1 MIEETQPSVERRA
14 QRRVRGNILLS
25 VLHDDESIS
34 VATRDVCANGL
45 SCHLPK
51 PLSLF
56 TKYRFALSVPTAN
69 GDLREIDGEGIVVR
83 VEEVEIDGEMRF
95 ETAFYFQHLD
105 EGHLAILSDFVQDS
119 DGCRE

>member
-1 MIEETQPSVERRA
+1 MTESQKPSVERRA
-14 QRRVRGNILLS
+14 HRRARQNIQVS
-25 VLHDDESIS
+25 VQHEDQSIS

-56 TKYRFALSVPTAN
+56 TKYRFALSVPTPD
-69 GDLREIDGEGIVVR
+69 GKVKEIDGEGIVVR
-83 VEEVEIDGEMRF
+83 VEEVEVDGEMLF

-105 EGHLAILSDFVQDS
+105 DGHFQILDDFVQDS
-119 DGCRE
+119 DGCQD